1 MSIDTSIYVGGLR
14 RDVSHPELREHLIDL
29 FACFNFHVQRRHILI
44 INTSSDYR
52 FAFVDLQ
59 DVGKVNIALHFLS
72 SRSSQQHVSFDFT
85 LIKDPNNNLIVEQR
99 RRPNKPRN
107 QIVDLR
113 DDGADNGRGT
123 RVPMADAVREPPV
136 PSSSHQDSHAQ
147 TSTTSLAT
155 QISPNPISPPLGNG
169 SGTRVSVADAV
180 REPPVPSSSHQDSH
194 AQTSTTSLATQTSS
208 NPISPPL
215 ENAQLLSSTT
225 SVSFL
230 GRDAPERF
238 CNYRDILENR
248 IAEITQGHYPSPEY
262 VGKSVCA
269 FLNTN
274 GGTLFIGE
282 DNHGNVVGVVGDQ
295 EEEDRQRLTI
305 NQVIE
310 SITPPVLSDLYSIDF
325 VPVLNESESFTSNRK
340 VIEVKVKDPGDH
352 GDLYLYLGDPFI
364 HRDGSVQ
371 MMEANERQQWERQRF
386 QESQDEVMAQQM
398 EMDEKLNLQSRNLD
412 LMRRNLDLER
422 RNLELE
428 MRRRTSTVC
437 SVM

>member
-1 MSIDTSIYVGGLR
+1 MSKDTSIYVGGLR
-14 RDVSHPELREHLIDL
+14 RDVYHPELREHLINL
-29 FACFNFHVQRRHILI
+29 FACFNLHVQRRHIVIL
-44 INTSSDYR
+44 NKSSDYR
-52 FAFVDLQ
+52 YAFVDLQ
-59 DVGKVNIALHFLS
+59 DVGKVNIVLHFLS
-72 SRSSQQHVSFDFT
+72 SRSRQQHVSFDFT
-85 LIKDPNNNLIVEQR
+85 LIKDPNNNLIVDNR
-99 RRPNKPRN
+99 RRPNNPRE

-155 QISPNPISPPLGNG
+155 QTFLNP
-169 SGTRVSVADAV
+169 T
-180 REPPVPSSSHQDSH
+180 
-194 AQTSTTSLATQTSS
+194 
-208 NPISPPL
+208 SPPL

-238 CNYRDILENR
+238 YNYRESLENR
-248 IAEITQGHYPSPEY
+248 TAEITQEHYLSPEY

-274 GGTLFIGE
+274 GGTVFIGV

-295 EEEDRQRLTI
+295 QEEDRQRLTI

-310 SITPPVLSDLYSIDF
+310 SITPPVLSNLYSIDF
-325 VPVLNESESFTSNRK
+325 VPVLNESESFTSNQK

-371 MMEANERQQWERQRF
+371 MMEAHERQQWERQVKRF
-386 QESQDEVMAQQM
+386 QESRDEVMAQQM
-398 EMDEKLNLQSRNLD
+398 EMDERLNLQIRNLD
-412 LMRRNLDLER
+412 LVRRNLDLER

-428 MRRRTSTVC
+428 MRRRMSTVC